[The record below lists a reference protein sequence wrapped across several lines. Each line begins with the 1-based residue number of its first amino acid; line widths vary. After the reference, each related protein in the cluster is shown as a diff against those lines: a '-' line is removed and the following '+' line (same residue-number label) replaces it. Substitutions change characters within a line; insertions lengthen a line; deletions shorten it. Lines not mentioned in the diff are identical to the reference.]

1 MSIII
6 AVQTDEMKEIAEKAA
21 EKEAIENKAEAKAT
35 ASNLKENYPD
45 WKDKLP
51 DCPCTQEEID
61 KSNLFDRND
70 NFLETYH
77 PGAASGY
84 RSSEPVE
91 IKSPVNPKLPELE
104 AGQQCMY
111 NKEGNLITHGKAAGT
126 PDAYSPSISDPINS
140 FNHYQTDVFP
150 SQNMSTKEYH
160 KEWTP
165 NNGNNCPENWGNKE
179 TKPEPEKDTNSSS
192 ENQNPEIKSDKESD
206 HIVKSSEGDRN
217 SSESSVENPQ
227 LEEINSEANTETDTN
242 TEQEIES
249 FDDEPS
255 IEDSESFL
263 ESDSKEI
270 ESFAE
275 ISSES
280 FESFSDSSAESFG
293 SFAESSAEMT
303 GESSGELVA
312 EMG

>member
-6 AVQTDEMKEIAEKAA
+6 AVQTDEMKAIAEKAA

-61 KSNLFDRND
+61 KSDLFDRND
-70 NFLETYH
+70 TFLETHH
-77 PGAASGY
+77 PGADSGY

-91 IKSPVNPKLPELE
+91 IKSSVNPKLPELE
-104 AGQQCMY
+104 AGQQCTY
-111 NKEGNLITHGKAAGT
+111 KQGNLITHGEGAGT
-126 PDAYSPSISDPINS
+126 PDAYSPSFSDPINS

-179 TKPEPEKDTNSSS
+179 TKPEPE
-192 ENQNPEIKSDKESD
+192 NQKPEVKSDKESD
-206 HIVKSSEGDRN
+206 RTEKSSEGDRN
-217 SSESSVENPQ
+217 SSDSSLENPQ
-227 LEEINSEANTETDTN
+227 PKETKTEADTN
-242 TEQEIES
+242 TEEELES
-249 FDDEPS
+249 NTKMETEELESLNDEQS
-255 IEDSESFL
+255 IEDGESFL

-280 FESFSDSSAESFG
+280 FESFSDCSTESFE
-293 SFAESSAEMT
+293 SFTESGAEMA
-303 GESSGELVA
+303 GESSSELGT